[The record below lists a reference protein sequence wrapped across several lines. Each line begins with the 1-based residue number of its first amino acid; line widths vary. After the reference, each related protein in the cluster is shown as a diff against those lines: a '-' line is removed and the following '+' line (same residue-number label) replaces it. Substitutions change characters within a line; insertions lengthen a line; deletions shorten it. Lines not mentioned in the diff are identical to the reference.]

1 MMRNGFALALAIVA
15 ISAAILDSEPTGFTF
30 RPAGELVSGSGQ
42 GRVDNKVYLPNMRF
56 PLESPAAY
64 ANSQVWGT
72 GGSQGP
78 GGSQC
83 APVNYSY
90 PWHDNFC
97 ESRTH
102 EMPLCP
108 SGTGH
113 QGQDIRPSTCE
124 RDKHWVVAAVSGT
137 VTHIGSYSV
146 YVTMN
151 DGSAT
156 RTDYLH
162 MSSVA
167 VTLNQNVT
175 AGQKL
180 GKVADVFGGESTT
193 FHLHF
198 NIRQKDGTFGFVFV
212 PPYMSLVEAYK
223 KL

>member
-1 MMRNGFALALAIVA
+1 MKESVPLVGSRAASPIPSTWNAADQATHDARARTMCSPSSASLQWLEDVDDAEWIRSALAIVA

-97 ESRTH
+97 ELRTH

-124 RDKHWVVAAVSGT
+124 RDKHWVV
-137 VTHIGSYSV
+137 
-146 YVTMN
+146 
-151 DGSAT
+151 
-156 RTDYLH
+156 
-162 MSSVA
+162 
-167 VTLNQNVT
+167 
-175 AGQKL
+175 
-180 GKVADVFGGESTT
+180 
-193 FHLHF
+193 
-198 NIRQKDGTFGFVFV
+198 
-212 PPYMSLVEAYK
+212 
-223 KL
+223 